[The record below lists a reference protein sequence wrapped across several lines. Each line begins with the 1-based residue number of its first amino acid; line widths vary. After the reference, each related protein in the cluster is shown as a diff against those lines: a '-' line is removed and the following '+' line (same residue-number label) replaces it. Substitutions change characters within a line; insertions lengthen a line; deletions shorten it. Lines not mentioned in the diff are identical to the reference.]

1 VDPKLWFW
9 TFALANMAAVVAL
22 ATRGVRAV
30 RAGEIGKH
38 RRSMLAAGWLVV
50 AFLGSYLL
58 KRFTLGPEDLAM
70 WSHAARVN
78 LWVHETFVAAML
90 IAGAGALVLG
100 RRLARTRRVTGR
112 DADPAPSPAE
122 LRRHRRF
129 GWSAVAASVLGFATA
144 CGILAGMFTRA
155 G

>member
-22 ATRGVRAV
+22 AARGVRAI
-30 RAGEIGKH
+30 RAGEIEKH

-50 AFLGSYLL
+50 VFLGSYLL
-58 KRFTLGPEDLAM
+58 KRFALGPEDLAV
-70 WSHAARVN
+70 WSRVARVN
-78 LWVHETFVAAML
+78 LWVHESFVAGML
-90 IAGAGALVLG
+90 IAGIGALVLG
-100 RRLARTRRVTGR
+100 RRLARTRRVTGQ
-112 DADPAPSPAE
+112 DADPAPSPAA

-129 GWSAVAASVLGFATA
+129 GWSAVVASALGFVTA
-144 CGILAGMFTRA
+144 CGILAGMFSRA

>member
-9 TFALANMAAVVAL
+9 TLALVNMAAVVAL
-22 ATRGVRAV
+22 ATRGVRAI
-30 RAGEIGKH
+30 RAGEIAKH
-38 RRSMLAAGWLVV
+38 RRSMTAAGWLVG
-50 AFLGSYLL
+50 AFLGSYLA
-58 KRFTLGPEDLAM
+58 KRFALGPEDLAL
-70 WSHAARVN
+70 WSRAARLN
-78 LWVHETFVAAML
+78 LWAHESFVAAML

-112 DADPAPSPAE
+112 DADPAASPAE

-129 GWSAVAASVLGFATA
+129 GWSAVWASGLGFVTA
-144 CGILAGMFTRA
+144 CGILAGMFARA